1 MTKQKLFDQK
11 KHEILLHLYYR
22 NHLMP
27 YILYP
32 TLQTL
37 GNVETSRLFYR
48 RKTGQCFDRSARNG
62 QEGIVGKERGSQAC
76 LVAFY
81 GIGQERD

>member
-1 MTKQKLFDQK
+1 MTIQKLFDQK

-37 GNVETSRLFYR
+37 GNTDASGVFYR
-48 RKTGQCFDRSARNG
+48 RKTGQRFDRSARNG
-62 QEGIVGKERGSQAC
+62 QEGIVGKGRGSQAC
-76 LVAFY
+76 LVAFH